1 LGILLIAS
9 GFWVVTAELFAV
21 RGAKRLYGLITAGGT
36 AGAMVMG
43 TSLGPLTGLFQLIWL
58 LPILIGILA
67 LFLVVQTAL
76 PQDKVEAAQAP
87 PGGASERSSP
97 KENIRLIWLNPHLR
111 VIAMIVV
118 FATVAST
125 LLDYQFKETARSV
138 YDTREALTGFF
149 GAFYGWTGAVALFI
163 QLVVATRLIAVAG
176 IGVTLAVL
184 PVLLLLGSASFALLP
199 GLILVTLVRGADNS
213 LRKSLFRPVI
223 EYLYVPLA
231 AGLRRKT
238 KTFIDSVVD
247 SAAEGAGAAVVFLW
261 VTLLSLPSRYLSV
274 FIVILSL
281 AFLIMS
287 RRMDRQYL
295 STIVSRLKEEE
306 EIARDRDDD
315 VQMSDRQLL
324 SASFTHMDIRS
335 ILQEEDK
342 QEAAGVQGEAVPRE
356 QPADVDTLALL
367 RSANAQTVRTAL
379 ITVKDWDEEHVAA
392 LTQLL
397 ARDPLKDHVTV
408 TLRRLDEIAVQQL
421 SSCLR
426 DETTDFVIRRRIPRV
441 LATSK
446 TQIADDSLLDALTAN
461 RFEVRYRAC
470 VALSQR
476 RKKKLPVSSR
486 DWRSLIWRAIESE
499 VKRDRPVWELQ
510 RLLDEVDA
518 ADDDLVGERI
528 DARGA
533 LSLEH
538 TFRMLSMVL
547 DPEPVRAAFLGIL
560 YKAEELRNFAL
571 EYLEQV
577 LPGDIRSRL
586 WLFIGDISDYQ
597 RVKSQRPV
605 NEVVSDLMSSRA
617 TLFAGDLERDAL
629 KRILEGNPED
639 TE

>member
-1 LGILLIAS
+1 MSLSHWLDIRTEERRSLWLSVLGAFLVMAALTLARALREALYLSEFDIKTLPYITAAVALLSLPMVGTFTRQLERHRPRRVLRTVVLVEIAGLFILWPFAEHEMFLRWLFVLFYLWTALGILLIAS

-87 PGGASERSSP
+87 AGGASERSSP

-199 GLILVTLVRGADNS
+199 GLILITLVRGADNS

-356 QPADVDTLALL
+356 RSADVDTLALL

-379 ITVKDWDEEHVAA
+379 IAVKDWDEEHVAA
-392 LTQLL
+392 
-397 ARDPLKDHVTV
+397 
-408 TLRRLDEIAVQQL
+408 
-421 SSCLR
+421 
-426 DETTDFVIRRRIPRV
+426 
-441 LATSK
+441 
-446 TQIADDSLLDALTAN
+446 
-461 RFEVRYRAC
+461 
-470 VALSQR
+470 
-476 RKKKLPVSSR
+476 PVSYTH
-486 DWRSLIWRAIESE
+486 LRAHE
-499 VKRDRPVWELQ
+499 
-510 RLLDEVDA
+510 
-518 ADDDLVGERI
+518 
-528 DARGA
+528 
-533 LSLEH
+533 
-538 TFRMLSMVL
+538 T
-547 DPEPVRAAFLGIL
+547 
-560 YKAEELRNFAL
+560 
-571 EYLEQV
+571 
-577 LPGDIRSRL
+577 
-586 WLFIGDISDYQ
+586 
-597 RVKSQRPV
+597 
-605 NEVVSDLMSSRA
+605 
-617 TLFAGDLERDAL
+617 
-629 KRILEGNPED
+629 
-639 TE
+639 

>member
-1 LGILLIAS
+1 
-9 GFWVVTAELFAV
+9 
-21 RGAKRLYGLITAGGT
+21 
-36 AGAMVMG
+36 
-43 TSLGPLTGLFQLIWL
+43 
-58 LPILIGILA
+58 
-67 LFLVVQTAL
+67 
-76 PQDKVEAAQAP
+76 
-87 PGGASERSSP
+87 
-97 KENIRLIWLNPHLR
+97 
-111 VIAMIVV
+111 MIVI

-138 YDTREALTGFF
+138 YTSREELTGFF

-176 IGVTLAVL
+176 IGPTLAVL

-199 GLILVTLVRGADNS
+199 GLLLITLVRGADNS

-223 EYLYVPLA
+223 EYLYVPLS
-231 AGLRRKT
+231 AGLRRRT

-261 VTLLSLPSRYLSV
+261 VTLLSFPSRYLSV
-274 FIVILSL
+274 FIVLLSV
-281 AFLIMS
+281 AFLLMS

-306 EIARDRDDD
+306 EIARDRSDEIA
-315 VQMSDRQLL
+315 MSDRKLL
-324 SASFTHMDIRS
+324 SASFTHMDIRAM
-335 ILQEEDK
+335 LREEDA
-342 QEAAGVQGEAVPRE
+342 QHAAETQDRATPEERP
-356 QPADVDTLALL
+356 VDTDTLTLL
-367 RSANAQTVRTAL
+367 RSANPQTMRNVLT
-379 ITVKDWDEEHVAA
+379 TVKKWDEEHIDA
-392 LTQLL
+392 LTHLL
-397 ARDPLKDHVTV
+397 ARDPLKDQV
-408 TLRRLDEIAVQQL
+408 TLTLRQLDEAAAPHL
-421 SSCLR
+421 STRLR

-441 LATSK
+441 LATSR
-446 TQIADDSLLDALTAN
+446 TEIADDALLDALTAN

-476 RKKKLPVSSR
+476 RKKKLPLSNR
-486 DWRSLIWRAIESE
+486 DWQAVIWGAVASE

-510 RLLDEVDA
+510 RLLDEVETT
-518 ADDDLVGERI
+518 DDDIVGERI
-528 DARGA
+528 GMRGE

-560 YKAEELRNFAL
+560 YKAEELKNFAL

-577 LPGDIRSRL
+577 LPGDIRRRL
-586 WLFIGDISDYQ
+586 WQFIGDISDHQ
-597 RVKSQRPV
+597 RAKSQRPV

-629 KRILEGNPED
+629 KRMLDED
-639 TE
+639 RERDG